1 MARARR
7 AAQLCDVIVDEPCV
21 QAIRS
26 KVRMAQQALQEAEAG
41 GYPFDLKLAECSIGS
56 LHRVGKIGR
65 WRMGDQLRE
74 QRIEVRISRIA
85 DVGEGI
91 DPKARTRRRLECGE
105 CSARRLGGAVGSHRL
120 HVDACLHRGST
131 RLGDVF
137 LLQAKL
143 GQGFSG
149 GKLKLRLDKVH
160 AGDLLGYCVF
170 HLQARIHF
178 DESEGPTAAVDARI
192 EQKLEGTEIVVVS
205 FPGELHRCRNDFIA
219 QHGRKARAWGNFDD
233 LLVLTLQAAFALPE
247 VADVTGVVTEN
258 LNLDMARTRHQ
269 LLDVEISYAES
280 RACLGLAAFESL
292 VDIFGAMNGTDAPA
306 PATGNCLDHDRRV
319 RAE

>member
-1 MARARR
+1 MARDRR

-56 LHRVGKIGR
+56 LHRVGKVGR
-65 WRMGDQLRE
+65 WRMGDQLCE
-74 QRIEVRISRIA
+74 QGIEVRIGRVS

-91 DPKARTRRRLECGE
+91 DAKAGTRRRLECGE
-105 CSARRLGGAVGSHRL
+105 RSPGGLGGPVGSHRF
-120 HVDACLHRGST
+120 HVDARLNREST

-143 GQGFSG
+143 GERFSG
-149 GKLKLRLDKVH
+149 RKLKLRLHKVD
-160 AGDLLGYCVF
+160 AGDLLGYRVF
-170 HLQARIHF
+170 YLQARIGF
-178 DESEGPTAAVDARI
+178 DEGEGPTAGDGRVD
-192 EQKLEGTEIVVVS
+192 QKLEGTEIVVVS
-205 FPGELHRCRNDFIA
+205 SLGELQRRGDDFIA
-219 QHGRKARAWGNFDD
+219 QHGSQARAWRNFDD
-233 LLVLTLQAAFALPE
+233 LLVLTLHAAFALPE
-247 VADVTGVVTEN
+247 VADVTAVVTQN

-269 LLDVEISYAES
+269 LLDVDISNAKR
-280 RACLGLAAFESL
+280 RAGLGLTAFEGL
-292 VDIFGAMNGTDAPA
+292 FDIFGTMNGADAAA
-306 PATGNCLDHDRRV
+306 PATGNRLDHDGRV